1 MENQN
6 NQTQNQT
13 MEQQNQNKGFFE
25 QFKNMSF
32 GGYLCI
38 CAVLKVVVEIAKLV
52 CKAIE
57 KK

>member
-1 MENQN
+1 
-6 NQTQNQT
+6 

-38 CAVLKVVVEIAKLV
+38 CAVLKAVVEIAKLV